1 MIDLREMN
9 EVDRLYPSVLATSC
23 KKDWLFMQQI
33 ILASASPR
41 RAFLL
46 KQIGLDF
53 QVIPSS
59 VEEIADSHLEPQE
72 MVLKLAKRKAQAVS
86 REYPQAIVLG
96 ADTVVCCEGRILGKP
111 RDREEAAEML
121 YFLSG
126 RVHEVVSGVVL
137 QRLIPESVRGEAVT
151 TRVKFR
157 DLTDEEITG
166 YIATGEPLDKA
177 GAYGIQGLGALLVEK
192 IEGCYFNVV
201 GLPLS
206 RLPDLFREFGVDLL
220 CRRANTVLP

>member
-220 CRRANTVLP
+220 CQRANTVLP

>member
-1 MIDLREMN
+1 MN

-220 CRRANTVLP
+220 CQRANTVLP